1 MTESENSERL
11 TDGGESYS
19 DRRKLG
25 TKRERERE
33 EKPQLECNEKVF
45 QNIYC

>member
-1 MTESENSERL
+1 M
-11 TDGGESYS
+11 GE
-19 DRRKLG
+19 KATAIEG
-25 TKRERERE
+25 NWEQRERERE